1 MAAVTVNTWY
11 PKANVIGSYREY
23 YYNIDIAA
31 DADYLDVPL
40 KVIRGVNLTDDS
52 LTAVGVASIA
62 LNTGGLT
69 SRITFNAGGAINDCF
84 VRVVGL

>member
-1 MAAVTVNTWY
+1 MAAVTVNTGY
-11 PKANVIGSYREY
+11 PKFNVIGSYREY

-40 KVIRGVNLTDDS
+40 KVVRGAHCTDDTLS
-52 LTAVGVASIA
+52 AVGIASVA
-62 LNTGGLT
+62 LNSSGLT
-69 SRITFNAGGAINDCF
+69 SRITFNSGGAINDCY